1 MGGIILEWRQ
11 KTTRRS
17 QTYYYFAEQESVG
30 YNKNIP
36 NGKATFM
43 SQAIDISIT
52 YRFVNHFLH
61 FFKYQLHFYLFFQI
75 YFPIGLQHNQ
85 QAHYHSDGNSSFE
98 IFSRKLSDCMYA
110 SDISDLHKEF
120 LNTALYNKMFVQ
132 IQVTKSC
139 LSYVSSKKNI
149 PKLGRVWQGN

>member
-17 QTYYYFAEQESVG
+17 QTYYYFAEQESEG

-52 YRFVNHFLH
+52 DRFVNHFLH
-61 FFKYQLHFYLFFQI
+61 FFKYQLLFYLFFPNLFSNWFTNTTNKHIIIVMEIVHLKFSAEDCQI
-75 YFPIGLQHNQ
+75 ACMHRTSVSYMR
-85 QAHYHSDGNSSFE
+85 NS
-98 IFSRKLSDCMYA
+98 
-110 SDISDLHKEF
+110 
-120 LNTALYNKMFVQ
+120 
-132 IQVTKSC
+132 
-139 LSYVSSKKNI
+139 
-149 PKLGRVWQGN
+149 